1 MNRLA
6 PRVRPDPV
14 LVENSQRL
22 INKTSQEP
30 AAKTTFAL
38 EPWNVMKRRQDEIL
52 HRILG
57 FLMTAE
63 HAVRYT
69 VKYSAI
75 PQEECVKCIRVFLRD
90 T

>member
-1 MNRLA
+1 MNRFA
-6 PRVRPDPV
+6 PRGRPDPV

-22 INKTSQEP
+22 INETSQEP
-30 AAKTTFAL
+30 AAKTTFAF
-38 EPWNVMKRRQDEIL
+38 EPWDVMRHRQEEVL

-57 FLMTAE
+57 ILMIGE

-75 PQEECVKCIRVFLRD
+75 PQEECVKCI
-90 T
+90 